1 MQLYAL
7 ALTESLSKNCGAI
20 LNREIASKAF
30 TQGLEKL
37 IMDRVSSEFRKKL
50 FRALNNG
57 PSE

>member
-1 MQLYAL
+1 VQLYAL

-37 IMDRVSSEFRKKL
+37 IMDRVSSELL

-57 PSE
+57 PTE